1 MTGIHIQNT
10 APHNHTT
17 SISKFS
23 LSNIKFFRYLNR
35 LLFLLAIVIFNTSLC
50 QTEIADSTV
59 FDSKRFTFGKL
70 IVPATMITMGA
81 IGVSNT
87 FICDTKN
94 NLHHKM
100 EDLCSGKFIHIDDYA
115 QYLPFATGVALEF
128 AHVPAKHSF
137 RERVATTATAV
148 LIMGTIVSTV
158 KYTVN
163 ERRPDGSETN
173 SFPSGHTATAFTGAE
188 IVRHEYG
195 LGYGIAAYTIATG
208 VGFLRI
214 YNARHYLNDVVAGAG
229 VGILSANIAYWLLP
243 WERRLLGWDESSTST
258 MVLLPTY
265 SPTQNSFGL
274 AFSMT
279 F

>member
-1 MTGIHIQNT
+1 
-10 APHNHTT
+10 
-17 SISKFS
+17 
-23 LSNIKFFRYLNR
+23 
-35 LLFLLAIVIFNTSLC
+35 
-50 QTEIADSTV
+50 
-59 FDSKRFTFGKL
+59 
-70 IVPATMITMGA
+70 
-81 IGVSNT
+81 
-87 FICDTKN
+87 
-94 NLHHKM
+94 M
-100 EDLCSGKFIHIDDYA
+100 EDLCGGKFIHIDDYA

-214 YNARHYLNDVVAGAG
+214 YNARVFH
-229 VGILSANIAYWLLP
+229 
-243 WERRLLGWDESSTST
+243 R
-258 MVLLPTY
+258 
-265 SPTQNSFGL
+265 F
-274 AFSMT
+274 
-279 F
+279 